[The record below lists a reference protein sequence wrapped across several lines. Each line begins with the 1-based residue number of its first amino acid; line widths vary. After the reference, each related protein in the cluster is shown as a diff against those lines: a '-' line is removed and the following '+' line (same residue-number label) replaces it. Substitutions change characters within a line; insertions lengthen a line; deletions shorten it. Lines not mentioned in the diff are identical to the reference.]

1 MEDLKLQVSYLKFQL
16 PIITKADG
24 FIKCFVH
31 ENLKKIQNSHI
42 HIFLN

>member
-1 MEDLKLQVSYLKFQL
+1 MKDLKLQISQLKFQL

-42 HIFLN
+42 HYFS

>member
-1 MEDLKLQVSYLKFQL
+1 MEDLRLQVSYLKFQL

-42 HIFLN
+42 HYFS

>member
-1 MEDLKLQVSYLKFQL
+1 MEDLRLQVSYLKFQL
-16 PIITKADG
+16 AIITKADG

-42 HIFLN
+42 HYFS